1 MRLNLKFL
9 VVLTYLLLL
18 LLWLLKI
25 KYFYV
30 SDLVKKADY
39 NIKILKIEKSIIL
52 HLIIISKFTS
62 NTLDA
67 KITEKL
73 I

>member
-52 HLIIISKFTS
+52 HLIIIIKFTS